1 MNNVPMYVDRSWSI
15 TRKHLLAVFET
26 FTSFK
31 VPISPFGFF
40 FPGPSTMSMSEANS
54 FDHGELEAGDE
65 SHGTKFFTPEF

>member
-31 VPISPFGFF
+31 MPTSPFGFF
-40 FPGPSTMSMSEANS
+40 FFVPSIHVHVGGQL
-54 FDHGELEAGDE
+54 F
-65 SHGTKFFTPEF
+65 